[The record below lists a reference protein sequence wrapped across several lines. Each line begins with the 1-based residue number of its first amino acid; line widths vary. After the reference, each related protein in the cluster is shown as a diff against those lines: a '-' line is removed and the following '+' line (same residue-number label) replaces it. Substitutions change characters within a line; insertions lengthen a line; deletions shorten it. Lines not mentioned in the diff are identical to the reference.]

1 MYIHLY
7 LDLYLDLYL
16 HLYLH
21 LYMYYISSFYML
33 IICTD
38 EDENEDSNNRT
49 SMKRPISR
57 AEMKRNA
64 MDIAK
69 RRKDIEKFLGTNH
82 ALQRE
87 RNRFKMSHLDSKPD
101 TYIKKGYRAVLGKRE
116 KKELE
121 AQRKKEEEERWAAE
135 ANAEFEEN
143 HGLSEE
149 QIQLVKEGEDLEA
162 ALFLMKDGGESGD
175 SFMENSYG
183 QLKGENST
191 K

>member
-1 MYIHLY
+1 
-7 LDLYLDLYL
+7 
-16 HLYLH
+16 
-21 LYMYYISSFYML
+21 MYYISSFYML
-33 IICTD
+33 IIYTD

-64 MDIAK
+64 IDIAK

-116 KKELE
+116 KKNWKHKEKKK
-121 AQRKKEEEERWAAE
+121 RKK
-135 ANAEFEEN
+135 
-143 HGLSEE
+143 
-149 QIQLVKEGEDLEA
+149 
-162 ALFLMKDGGESGD
+162 DGQQKQMQS
-175 SFMENSYG
+175 
-183 QLKGENST
+183 L
-191 K
+191 

>member
-1 MYIHLY
+1 
-7 LDLYLDLYL
+7 
-16 HLYLH
+16 
-21 LYMYYISSFYML
+21 MYYISSFYML
-33 IICTD
+33 IIYTD

-101 TYIKKGYRAVLGKRE
+101 TYIKK
-116 KKELE
+116 ELE

-175 SFMENSYG
+175 SFIENSYG
-183 QLKGENST
+183 QLKRENST